1 MNAWSVAAYA
11 AGGAGSLLR
20 YLVDA
25 ATKARVTAQLPL
37 ATIGINIVGS
47 ALLGLI
53 TGLVLFASAP
63 STLALI
69 VGTGFCGGFTT
80 FSTASFETVALAR
93 RGENRLALVNVLGTW
108 VAATLACGG
117 GMWLAWLLHGL

>member
-1 MNAWSVAAYA
+1 MNAWTVAAYA

-80 FSTASFETVALAR
+80 FSTFALEATNLF
-93 RGENRLALVNVLGTW
+93 GNGKSWYGAVYIALS
-108 VAATLACGG
+108 
-117 GMWLAWLLHGL
+117 LLLSVTAVYAGRSIVS

>member
-1 MNAWSVAAYA
+1 MNAWTVAAYA

-25 ATKARVTAQLPL
+25 ATKARLTTQLPV

-53 TGLVLFASAP
+53 TGLVLFAGAP
-63 STLALI
+63 STLAL
-69 VGTGFCGGFTT
+69 VAGTGFCGGFTT
-80 FSTASFETVALAR
+80 FSTASFETVAMAR
-93 RGENRLALVNVLGTW
+93 RGANRLALVNALGTW
-108 VAATLACGG
+108 IAATLACGG
-117 GMWLAWLLHGL
+117 GIWLAWSIHGL